1 MSALRVPHRPPP
13 KPPRVNPSTLTAPQY
28 GVLCPLAPR
37 TDNPAC
43 PDRPR
48 APTAAER
55 ARLRALRESVAV
67 DCRRLYA
74 NPRAAYGGVSR
85 ADRWR
90 ARSCTSCP
98 FRRKGQP
105 CYRADRA

>member
-1 MSALRVPHRPPP
+1 M
-13 KPPRVNPSTLTAPQY
+13 NPSTLTAPQY

-74 NPRAAYGGVSR
+74 NPPRGV
-85 ADRWR
+85 WR
-90 ARSCTSCP
+90 P
-98 FRRKGQP
+98 FKG
-105 CYRADRA
+105 